1 MFIVAEF
8 LDGQEGTPMT
18 RKLSDR
24 DGDEK
29 LLRGLIAPKV
39 STHVYS
45 KDIPRILQRFQTVP
59 RFWFNQLRRHDDY
72 RFDFSQFG
80 GRKR

>member
-1 MFIVAEF
+1 
-8 LDGQEGTPMT
+8 MT

-45 KDIPRILQRFQTVP
+45 KDIPRILQRFQTAP
-59 RFWFNQLRRHDDY
+59 QFWFYQLRRHDDY